1 MHISIFPLSA
11 SNFLNR
17 FTDKSSSS
25 TIMTRSSIQAPICPI
40 GNRES
45 HSSGLAFASA
55 HTNPVPER
63 AVFFVDIHFVQI
75 LAPFIRKQGCPEF
88 DFKAALQEVI
98 YLPLYLRLFRFYY
111 FIRNG
116 NLGDLVFFQQVDFA
130 FRQQRSRFHQQLT
143 SAIVDILQ

>member
-1 MHISIFPLSA
+1 
-11 SNFLNR
+11 
-17 FTDKSSSS
+17 
-25 TIMTRSSIQAPICPI
+25 MTRSIIQPPICPI

-63 AVFFVDIHFVQI
+63 AFLMLICT
-75 LAPFIRKQGCPEF
+75 LSKPPAPFIQIQGCPEF

-98 YLPLYLRLFRFYY
+98 YLHLYLRLFHFNY
-111 FIRNG
+111 FIRNE

-143 SAIVDILQ
+143 SAIVDILR